1 MKIQL
6 SISLLASNRA
16 ASLERCLDSLRPLLM
31 QVPSELIVVFT
42 GTDEHVRE
50 IANRYTDKVLPFTW
64 CNNFSAARN
73 VGLWASK
80 GEWFMYID
88 DDEWFEDVTEIRE
101 FFLSGEYLSYG
112 SACYIQKNYKN
123 WDGIEYSDYH
133 AFRMARVVPGL
144 AFQNTVHEELVP
156 RVMPCKYFNTYVNH
170 YGYIFGPGSENED
183 KTSRNLPL
191 LLQNIQER
199 PAYVKNYLQVVQEY
213 IIAKEWEQAEDYCRK
228 GLQLCRGYEDDFY
241 QGWLQV
247 NLLAILCSKEDF
259 ENVEQEALRI
269 LKKEH
274 PRELIRL
281 DIYETLLAIYTRRGA
296 SEKILPY
303 GVKFEETLAY
313 MDQHPELWRKQTYAD
328 ITEDRIKTPD
338 RLYQIRINCT
348 ESALKQDN
356 IEQAAYFLK
365 LLPWEE
371 EAWMQRYYPVFDKWK
386 QSYEEAYRTLL
397 EHFPE
402 HSPYWM
408 LQAAVEHDRD
418 SQKVRLELFVQCMEK
433 TESFYLRQQAVK
445 AAILC
450 GMDLAAIVSVMDLDA
465 WKECTNALIG
475 EKISH
480 EEYMRLEVSAEK
492 LIQCVPVYGLWLKK
506 RLLERKLIR
515 GYLTGEVMIHT
526 LKEYGGDVL
535 QFYRIQYREEMF
547 RREKR
552 ILLPKDCRFALYVW
566 EALEQLEAAD
576 FPEAVRLFR
585 KALRFYPAMTG
596 TIREIIRLI
605 SGKAETPAQNIGDE
619 FRMLA
624 QQMKES
630 LRSMI
635 NSKQYTQ
642 AMSVILQLSPLL
654 PEDLELLRM
663 RQNLLRKM
671 AESNT
676 PLQATGHQICSAAE
690 QRGI

>member
-42 GTDEHVRE
+42 GTDERVRE
-50 IANRYTDKVLPFTW
+50 IASRYTDIILPFTW
-64 CNNFSAARN
+64 CDNFSAARN
-73 VGLWASK
+73 VGLWAAK

-88 DDEWFEDVTEIRE
+88 DDEWFEDVAEIRD
-101 FFLSGEYLSYG
+101 FFLSGEYQSYG
-112 SACYIQKNYKN
+112 SACYKQKNYKN

-156 RVMPCKYFNTYVNH
+156 RVMPCKYFHTYVNH
-170 YGYIFGPGSENED
+170 YGYIFGPGSENAD

-213 IIAKEWEQAEDYCRK
+213 IIVKEWEKAEDYCRK
-228 GLQLCRGYEDDFY
+228 GLRLCRDYEDDFY

-247 NLLAILCSKEDF
+247 NLLTVLCSKKDF
-259 ENVEQEALRI
+259 EKAEQEALRI

-296 SEKILPY
+296 SEKILSY

-313 MDQHPELWRKQTYAD
+313 MDQKPELWRKQTYAD

-356 IEQAAYFLK
+356 IEQAVYFLK

-408 LQAAVEHDRD
+408 LQAAVEHDREP
-418 SQKVRLELFVQCMEK
+418 QEAYRLELFVRCMEK

-450 GMDLAAIVSVMDLDA
+450 DVDLAAIVSVMDLDA
-465 WKECTNALIG
+465 WKECANALIG

-480 EEYMRLEVSAEK
+480 EEYVRLEVSTEK
-492 LIQCVPVYGLWLKK
+492 LIQCAPIYGLWLKK

-515 GYLTGEVMIHT
+515 GYLTGEVMIRT
-526 LKEYGGDVL
+526 LREYSGYVL

-547 RREKR
+547 SEETR
-552 ILLPKDCRFALYVW
+552 ILLPKDCRFALFVW
-566 EALEQLEAAD
+566 EGVEKMEHAE

-585 KALRFYPAMTG
+585 KALRFYPEMTG
-596 TIREIIRLI
+596 VIREVIRQI
-605 SGKAETPAQNIGDE
+605 SIKAETPVQNSGEE
-619 FRMLA
+619 FQMLA
-624 QQMKES
+624 QQMKDT
-630 LRSMI
+630 LHTMLDKR
-635 NSKQYTQ
+635 QYAQ
-642 AMSVILQLSPLL
+642 ALQIILQMSALL
-654 PEDLELLRM
+654 PEDMELLRM
-663 RQNLLRKM
+663 RQNVLREM
-671 AESNT
+671 AE
-676 PLQATGHQICSAAE
+676 
-690 QRGI
+690 

>member
-183 KTSRNLPL
+183 KTSRNLSL

-247 NLLAILCSKEDF
+247 NLLTILCSKEDF

-269 LKKEH
+269 LKKDH

-281 DIYETLLAIYTRRGA
+281 DIYETLLAIYTKRGA

-328 ITEDRIKTPD
+328 ITEERIKIPE
-338 RLYQIRINCT
+338 RLHQIRINCT
-348 ESALKQDN
+348 EAALKQDD
-356 IEQAAYFLK
+356 IEQAVYFLK

-371 EAWMQRYYPVFDKWK
+371 ETWMQRYYPVFDNWK
-386 QSYEEAYRTLL
+386 QSYEEFYRILL

-402 HSPYWM
+402 YSPYWM
-408 LQAAVEHDRD
+408 LQTAVEQAEE
-418 SQKVRLELFVQCMEK
+418 SQKAYRLELFVRCVEK
-433 TESFYLRQQAVK
+433 TESSYLRHQTIK

-450 GMDLAAIVSVMDLDA
+450 EVDLAAIVSVMDMDA
-465 WKECTNALIG
+465 WKECTDILKRDA
-475 EKISH
+475 SH
-480 EEYMRLEVSAEK
+480 KEYLQLEFCAEK
-492 LIQCVPVYGLWLKK
+492 LIQSVPVYGLWLKK
-506 RLLERKLIR
+506 LLLEKKLIR
-515 GYLTGEVMIHT
+515 GYLTGEVMIRT
-526 LKEYGGDVL
+526 FKEYSGYVL
-535 QFYRIQYREEMF
+535 QFYHIQYCEEMF
-547 RREKR
+547 DHENR
-552 ILLPKDCRFALYVW
+552 ILLPKDCRFALYVA
-566 EALEQLEAAD
+566 EALEKIECGEFLR
-576 FPEAVRLFR
+576 AVRLFR
-585 KALRFYPAMTG
+585 RAIQFYPEMTG
-596 TIREIIRLI
+596 VIREVIRQI
-605 SGKAETPAQNIGDE
+605 SAKAENSVQNSGEE
-619 FRMLA
+619 FQMLA
-624 QQMKES
+624 QQMKS
-630 LRSMI
+630 AL
-635 NSKQYTQ
+635 YTMLDSREYVQ
-642 AMSVILQLSPLL
+642 AFQVIQQMSTLL

-663 RQNLLRKM
+663 RQNILCEI
-671 AESNT
+671 AE
-676 PLQATGHQICSAAE
+676 
-690 QRGI
+690 